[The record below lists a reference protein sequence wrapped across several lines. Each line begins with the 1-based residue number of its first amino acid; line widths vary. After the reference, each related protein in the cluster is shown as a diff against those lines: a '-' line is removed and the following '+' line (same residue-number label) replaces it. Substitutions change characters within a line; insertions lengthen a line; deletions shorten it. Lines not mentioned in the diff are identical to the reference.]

1 MMDIAKNIAE
11 IKKKLPTG
19 VRLVAVSKTK
29 PNEDIL
35 KAYHS
40 GHKIFGENKVQDLSR
55 KYEELPKDIEWH
67 FIGHLQ
73 SNKVKYLAPFVS
85 LIHGVDSQK
94 LLKVINKEAKKQGRI
109 ISCLLQFHIAQ
120 ESTKFGLSLE
130 EAREI
135 LNSETYKTFGN
146 IKIMGVMGMA
156 TYTDNENQ
164 IREEF
169 RMLNTIFKTLKDEY
183 FKGTDDFS
191 EISMGMSD
199 DYLIAIEEGSTL
211 IRVGSKIFG
220 PRNY

>member
-11 IKKKLPTG
+11 IKENLPKG

-35 KAYHS
+35 KAYNS
-40 GHKIFGENKVQDLSR
+40 GHKIFGENKVQDLTR

-85 LIHGVDSQK
+85 LIHGADSQK
-94 LLKVINKEAKKQGRI
+94 LLKLINKEAKKQGRI
-109 ISCLLQFHIAQ
+109 IPCLFQFHIAQ
-120 ESTKFGLSLE
+120 ESTKFGLTLE

-135 LNSETYKTFGN
+135 LNSAAYKTFRN
-146 IKIMGVMGMA
+146 IKIAGVMGMA
-156 TYTDNENQ
+156 TYTKNEAQ
-164 IREEF
+164 VREEF
-169 RMLNTIFKTLKDEY
+169 QMLNNIFNTLKNEY
-183 FKGTDDFS
+183 FSDADDFC

-199 DYLIAIEEGSTL
+199 DYSIAIEEGSTL

>member
-146 IKIMGVMGMA
+146 IKIMGVMCMA